1 MVSTGT
7 RFAEYWASMRPIRKI
22 VVLGANGAM
31 GAGAAAIFASAGIP
45 TTMLARTIEKA
56 EAGRGRAEQM
66 SKGKIA
72 PRSIAIGTYEND
84 LATAASEA
92 DLIFECV
99 SEDLETKRQVF
110 ALVDKVRA
118 PGSIVATVSSGLS
131 IAAMCAGQ
139 SDDFRTH
146 FLGIHLFNP
155 PTIIRGCEIIPHRGT
170 DPNVTAA
177 VKQLLEATLERVVIT
192 CADTPAFAGNRIGFK
207 VLNEVAQLAEQHG
220 VAYMDQLVGSH
231 TGRAL
236 APLATIDL
244 VGWDVHK
251 AIVDN
256 LHLATRDEA
265 HHNFALPTYMQR
277 GIERGH
283 LGRKT
288 RDKGGFYRVEGKG
301 ADAITYVLDPV
312 TGTYSNLAE
321 IQPPMPTFIER
332 MKHALRSGDHPEA
345 FDVLCT
351 TEGRDAALLR
361 QIILGY
367 ISYALARVG
376 EVVEH
381 ARDVDR
387 IMGFGFNWAPP
398 SVLVDAIGAARTID
412 LLDREGLMVPPVLA
426 EAAISGKPL
435 YEEPHAPA
443 KFFTVAA

>member
-1 MVSTGT
+1 M
-7 RFAEYWASMRPIRKI
+7 I
-22 VVLGANGAM
+22 LGANGAM

-56 EAGRGRAEQM
+56 EAGRTRAEQV

-72 PRSIAIGTYEND
+72 PKSIAIGTYDQD
-84 LATAASEA
+84 LAKVAAEA

-99 SEDLETKRQVF
+99 AEDLATKRQVF
-110 ALVDKVRA
+110 ALVDRVRA

-139 SDDFRTH
+139 SDDFRAH

-155 PTIIRGCEIIPHRGT
+155 PTVIRGCELIPHKGT
-170 DPNVTAA
+170 DPTVTAA
-177 VKQLLEATLERVVIT
+177 VKQVLEATLDRVVVE

-207 VLNEVAQLAEQHG
+207 VLNEVAHLAEEHG
-220 VAYMDQLVGSH
+220 VAYMDQLVGPH

-256 LHLATRDEA
+256 LFQTTRDEA
-265 HHNFALPTYMQR
+265 HALFQLPLYMQR

-288 RDKGGFYRVEGKG
+288 RDKGGFFRVDGKG
-301 ADAITYVLDPV
+301 ADAKSYVLDPA
-312 TGTYSNLAE
+312 TGDYHPAAE
-321 IQPPMPTFIER
+321 MTPPVPAFVER
-332 MKHALRSGDHPEA
+332 MKFALRHGKHQDA

-351 TEGRDAALLR
+351 ADDRDARLLR
-361 QIILGY
+361 RVMLGY

-376 EVVEH
+376 ECVER

-412 LLDREGLMVPPVLA
+412 LLDREGLIVPPVLA
-426 EAAISGKPL
+426 EAAVAGKPL
-435 YEEPHAPA
+435 YEEPHEPA
-443 KFFTVAA
+443 RFFTIAA

>member
-1 MVSTGT
+1 
-7 RFAEYWASMRPIRKI
+7 
-22 VVLGANGAM
+22 M
-31 GAGAAAIFASAGIP
+31 GAGAAAVFAIAGIP
-45 TTMLARTIEKA
+45 TTMLARTLEKA
-56 EAGRGRAEQM
+56 EAGRARAEQM

-72 PRSIAIGTYEND
+72 PKSIAIGTYDQD
-84 LATAASEA
+84 LAKVAAEA

-99 SEDLETKRQVF
+99 AEDLATKCQVF
-110 ALVDKVRA
+110 ALVDRVRA

-131 IAAMCAGQ
+131 IAAMCEGQ
-139 SDDFRTH
+139 SEDFRKH

-155 PTIIRGCEIIPHRGT
+155 PTVIRGCELIPQKGT

-177 VKQLLEATLERVVIT
+177 VKQVLEATLDRVVVE

-207 VLNEVAQLAEQHG
+207 VLNEVAQLAEEHG
-220 VAYMDQLVGSH
+220 VAYMDMLVGSH

-256 LHLATRDEA
+256 LYASTRDEA
-265 HHNFALPTYMQR
+265 HASFLLPAYMQR
-277 GIERGH
+277 GIDRGH

-288 RDKGGFYRVEGKG
+288 KDKGGFFRVEGKG
-301 ADAITYVLDPV
+301 ADAVQFVLDPK
-312 TGTYSNLAE
+312 TGDYRKLAE
-321 IQPPMPTFIER
+321 VAPPVPTFVER
-332 MKHALRSGDHPEA
+332 MKHALREGKHREA

-351 TEGRDAALLR
+351 ADGRDAQLLR
-361 QIILGY
+361 RVMLGY

-376 EVVEH
+376 EVVER

-412 LLDREGLMVPPVLA
+412 LLDREGLIVPAVLA
-426 EAAISGKPL
+426 EAALSGKPL
-435 YEEPHAPA
+435 YEEPHEPA
-443 KFFTVAA
+443 RFFTVAA

>member
-236 APLATIDL
+236 RSRRSISSAGTSTRRSSTTCTSPP
-244 VGWDVHK
+244 
-251 AIVDN
+251 
-256 LHLATRDEA
+256 ATR
-265 HHNFALPTYMQR
+265 PTTTSPCR
-277 GIERGH
+277 
-283 LGRKT
+283 
-288 RDKGGFYRVEGKG
+288 
-301 ADAITYVLDPV
+301 
-312 TGTYSNLAE
+312 
-321 IQPPMPTFIER
+321 PTC
-332 MKHALRSGDHPEA
+332 S
-345 FDVLCT
+345 
-351 TEGRDAALLR
+351 AA
-361 QIILGY
+361 
-367 ISYALARVG
+367 SSAAT
-376 EVVEH
+376 
-381 ARDVDR
+381 
-387 IMGFGFNWAPP
+387 
-398 SVLVDAIGAARTID
+398 SAARPAT
-412 LLDREGLMVPPVLA
+412 R
-426 EAAISGKPL
+426 AASTASRAR
-435 YEEPHAPA
+435 APTRSPTSSIPSPA
-443 KFFTVAA
+443 PTRTSPRSSRRCRRSSSA